1 MAKNEKLV
9 DLKPEKVTPSQL
21 EKIQTIVSNIN
32 KSQMEIGRLETSKHM
47 ISHQVVTFQDDA
59 NNTGGLTSAN
69 GVVVLT
75 GSPQNIEIC
84 WVANSNSNGLN
95 IDNIS
100 LREVQGHPAFVSG
113 ALINQ
118 DDNPTA

>member
-47 ISHQVVTFQDDA
+47 ISHQVVAFQDELRKMQDELEKDYGTV
-59 NNTGGLTSAN
+59 N
-69 GVVVLT
+69 V
-75 GSPQNIEIC
+75 NIETGVIQYP
-84 WVANSNSNGLN
+84 
-95 IDNIS
+95 DN
-100 LREVQGHPAFVSG
+100 EQADKK
-113 ALINQ
+113 N
-118 DDNPTA
+118 